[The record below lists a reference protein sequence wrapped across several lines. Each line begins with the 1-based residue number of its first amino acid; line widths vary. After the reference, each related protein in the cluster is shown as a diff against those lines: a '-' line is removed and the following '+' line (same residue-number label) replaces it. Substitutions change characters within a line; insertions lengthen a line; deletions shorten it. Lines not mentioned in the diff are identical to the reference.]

1 MNTVQASV
9 GLDATALKLLGV
21 VTMTVDHI
29 GYILCPDLVLQRI
42 LGRLAYPIFAYLIA
56 EGCTYSKHKA
66 KYFLAVRYWPAVLHR
81 QLWGGTHF
89 VSVHYDHLRL
99 LHRLDFSPGA
109 CPGSAQP
116 HPLGW
121 RVHSGIDRLLFAF
134 PVPPDSTIG
143 NRLWLFGYHNSPVGL
158 VG

>member
-29 GYILCPDLVLQRI
+29 GYILCPDLVLLRI

-66 KYFLAVRYWPAVLHR
+66 KYFLAVL
-81 QLWGGTHF
+81 GTG
-89 VSVHYDHLRL
+89 L
-99 LHRLDFSPGA
+99 LCSIASYGAEHTLYQSIMITFACFSS
-109 CPGSAQP
+109 SA
-116 HPLGW
+116 
-121 RVHSGIDRLLFAF
+121 
-134 PVPPDSTIG
+134 
-143 NRLWLFGYHNSPVGL
+143 
-158 VG
+158 